1 MSQYLN
7 VIRNGDLIYMDKIR
21 EIIKKGQSSD
31 EEIIQRDIAYELFK
45 RSPIPSYEVLRNL
58 GLFTNRQT
66 LSRVLFFH
74 EIYKQIVNVHGV
86 VMEFGVRWGHNLA
99 LFSSFR
105 GMYEPYNHTRKII
118 GFDTWA
124 GFPSI
129 AEQDGKDDIIK
140 VGALQVSDDYDKYLA
155 EVLDYHE
162 SESPLPHIKK
172 YELVKGDC
180 SETLEKYLIDNPE
193 TIIALAYLDLDL
205 YEPTKK
211 VLTLIKD
218 RLTKGSIIGFDEL
231 NYHQFPGETLAVK
244 EILGL
249 DKYSIRRSPLAPMPS
264 YIVVE

>member
-1 MSQYLN
+1 
-7 VIRNGDLIYMDKIR
+7 MDKVR
-21 EIIKKGQSSD
+21 EMIKKGQSSD
-31 EEIIQRDIAYELFK
+31 KEVQNRDAAYELFK
-45 RSPIPSYEVLRNL
+45 RCPIPSYEILRNL

-66 LSRVLFFH
+66 LSRILFFH
-74 EIYKQIVNVHGV
+74 ELYKQIVNVHGV

-118 GFDTWA
+118 GFDTWS

-129 AEQDGKDDIIK
+129 AEQDGADEIVK
-140 VGALQVSDDYDKYLA
+140 VGSLQVAEEYDKYLA
-155 EVLDYHE
+155 QILDYHE
-162 SESPLPHIKK
+162 SESPVSHIKK

-180 SETLEKYLIDNPE
+180 MDTLEKYLKDNPE
-193 TIIALAYLDLDL
+193 TIVALAYLDLDL

-211 VLTLIKD
+211 VLTLLGD

-244 EILGL
+244 EALGL
-249 DKYSIRRSPLAPMPS
+249 HKYSIRRSPLAPMPS
-264 YIVVE
+264 YIVID